1 MMIMRSIRRALT
13 LLLLLA
19 AGVGTTFAQTPDYS
33 GVYYIGSR
41 DFVAANTTTN
51 YYLCPTEG
59 WKYYTSASPYYT
71 DSDNGQPFLT
81 TYTCRDGVYDATKAV
96 WNVEMQP
103 DGYYHIRRA
112 LDGKYLTYNAK
123 MESGAEGRMRLH
135 LEATADG
142 DNALFQINLV
152 SGSGATAVYDIITK
166 NVVNKYKYLNITGA
180 SNGGNGNQLSLQATN
195 VRKDG
200 PGNMSVG
207 GILGLYIKGAADNE
221 VNGKWYL
228 EKAAADKPVITNNYD
243 GTFTITA
250 QSGTIYYTTD
260 GTEPTE
266 SSSTYSAP
274 ITQTDALRVIK
285 AIAKNESDDFSSVV
299 TTYELP
305 VCARPSITISHRIV
319 RITTST
325 EGAAIHYTVD
335 GNPATAGSTSYN
347 DQFNIGNATT
357 IRAIATKTGY
367 VTSAE
372 AKYLPPETVSSSDQ
386 ITDMF
391 GRYILTANFT
401 LNGSIGSE
409 NEPFMGTIDG
419 GLNEYTFA
427 YPLVAYADG
436 ATIKNIILK
445 NVTISGSGHVGAIC
459 NEAHGDCRIYN
470 CGILGTTSTVSTSA
484 DNKYVGSIVGLLDDR
499 SRVIN
504 CYSYATVSGG
514 AQAAGIV
521 GYNAQQS
528 TQTALKTVVINCMFY
543 GEITGGTKRYPV
555 YGGFVIRNDVN
566 DGINPYDYFRKDAS
580 FDNSYTKIDDYNRSW
595 PAEEKNLTRFEYYR
609 SVLNSNRTLCTW
621 WINGDNNVAPTD
633 EDIEDVGIA
642 KWVLDPAIAPY
653 PILKKWGYYP
663 SVINHDPQKRFN
675 PSTGNWQQRS
685 GANEWEGKSYGT
697 LPVTIQPGTNNSGA
711 ASVTRNIVITDMD
724 TLNQDYG
731 YYKIQLPYYNDV
743 FGDPDGATH
752 AQKYGNNY
760 TSKVVT
766 GWKITS
772 ITGGT
777 PGTFSTNEETGYN
790 FADRDCTN
798 KDLYSVSGRV
808 FAQGGYFYV
817 PNGVTAITIE
827 AYWGNAVYLANRG
840 RSIDRVKTTISNYK
854 DDKAFELAGTVSNT
868 FQGQAVYDDL
878 QNAIK
883 ALGSTN
889 GLTVYDQA
897 IVLIGNHQVK
907 NGSTS
912 IGYNGL
918 DKTWHPFTIM
928 SADFD
933 FDCEPDYCLE
943 LQFRNAVDRPGIQ
956 PVRFDFLPVVEL
968 GLAVRHDNKAYSIGI
983 FVPLGHFEIT
993 ETAFMRTTQFEYD
1006 GPKDDNN
1013 RPNTKVPMIIN
1024 GGEFEMFTF
1033 RYHNADRTSY
1043 FLLGGNAW
1051 IHRFAPGTHPNK
1063 GNSSTNKL
1071 CPVNAIGGQY
1081 PEFYLSGLYR
1091 PDVAAPNNQL
1101 SPYCYTD
1108 GGKFGT
1114 MAGAGYEK
1122 IKGNVTFKIN
1132 HSLIQEFYGGGING
1146 SNPVGGNIN
1155 VTINN
1160 SRVYKYCGGPKV
1172 GNMTGKTVTTNATN
1186 TYFGVY
1192 YGGGNGGNS
1201 YYRELQNDG
1210 NFASSNIGTWTNNK
1224 NNWNG
1229 FKPLDVRDDDV
1240 TKENK
1245 GYHAEYEFEVF
1256 NESNGVKD
1264 EITQRSFINWIQFGT
1279 TITGN
1284 VSNTLTNCEIK
1295 SNFYGGGNL
1304 ATVNGTVTSILDGT
1318 TVHGNAFGAGYSA
1331 TIPTFSVH
1339 DKSTAVFPSM
1349 DYAGTITDGHID
1361 YVKENGDPIKYKWT
1375 NDLNGLSED
1384 DRRAS
1389 PEYKKD
1395 GVWYCYTWASLDNLG
1410 AVLGNATLNIQGNT
1424 VVEGKT
1430 FNADGTVK
1438 EQTGG
1443 VFGGGDASPATNT
1456 AVTVNGGNTSSL
1468 WNVYGGGNKGPVSG
1482 NTSVTMQAGAVA
1494 NNLYGGGNMEVVNGN
1509 TTVSYNGGNVTY
1521 DVFGGGNLA
1530 DVLGTVNVN
1539 VTGGT
1544 IGRNLY
1550 GGGALANTNTANWDA
1565 TANENAGGWAQGKT
1579 SATNTTTVSL
1589 TGGTVTG
1596 AVYGGALGDA
1606 THYAQ
1611 VYGDVLVKL
1620 NDGVSDTGQKGC
1632 VVSDVFGANNAN
1644 GTPRGNITVH
1654 IYKTQ
1659 NSGAE
1664 QITGQGKT
1672 LGTYDVNAVYGGG
1685 NKAAYIPYD
1694 PQQQGIVPVVVIDG
1708 CDRTSINSV
1717 YGGGN
1722 AAPVPGT
1729 QVTVNGTFQIDYVF
1743 GGGNGKGDD
1752 NPGADVG
1759 YYKDSQNNTVAYGT
1773 GKTLVQLIG
1782 GKINSVFG
1790 GSDTKGNVRTETAV
1804 STQENQ
1810 NGCTLDVDYIYG
1822 AGQKAEQDG
1831 RVKLILGCIN
1841 DLDALYGGAKEAH
1854 IKGGVDLV
1862 ITSGHFGSI
1871 FGGNDQSGTIQ
1882 GPITLTI
1889 EENGCYPIEIENLY
1903 LGGNQAA
1910 YSIYGY
1916 YEDANHILQPR
1927 TKAQYDALTE
1937 QEKAAINMA
1946 TPYDDPKLNIIS
1958 CTSIGNVYGGGYLA
1972 PLYGSPEININMI
1985 KGSFAGQN
1993 NPRTHTDI
2001 PNSLGT
2007 IANVY
2012 GGGYEADVYGDT
2024 RINIGTESAVKRE
2037 TVFDNE
2043 STPDVDESITNV
2055 LGAKITGSVYGGGYA
2070 GDIYGNTQVF
2080 IGTKSYAD
2088 REGLNITGNVFGG
2101 GKGITTNVRDNVQ
2114 VTIGSKT
2121 GDVLTGDATI
2131 TGDVYGGSELGTV
2144 NSIDAVNATQD
2155 ATTTVTLNKGT
2166 VSGSIY
2172 GGGYGRLAAQD
2183 VEAAPAKVFGPI
2195 NVTVNGGTVT
2205 GDVFGCNNLNGSP
2218 QSTVNVTITG
2228 TDTPVQPATYI
2239 IPAVYGGG
2247 NAAAYNGTGGLSVTV
2262 QGGYVQDVFGGG
2274 LGSTATVTGNTS
2286 VTIAGDA
2293 HVTRNVYGG
2302 GNEAALTG
2310 NPTVTMTGGAAQ
2322 LIFGGGNAANV
2333 TGNTVTTVSGGQ
2345 ANTVYGGGN
2354 VADVIGNTTIHITG
2368 GTLNGTA
2375 NISGNVTGAV
2385 FGGGYGQTTKV
2396 TGTVTVNIGTKT
2408 TITSQEHSTDVYG
2421 GDATINGDVY
2431 GGSAKGKVNTTDGST
2446 ATQGAFTNV
2455 NLYGGTINAN
2465 LYGGGLGEDNA
2476 GDANDHPANIYGPVT
2491 VTTQGGSVTNVFGC
2505 NNILGSPQGTVTVN
2519 INGTADEGPN
2529 HAPYAI
2535 QNVYGGG
2542 NLAPYNGYP
2551 QVTVNGGNI
2560 YNVYGGGLGE
2570 TAVLTGTEPASFT
2583 TVTIAGG
2590 NVANDVY
2597 GGGSLA
2603 NVAGNIRVQV
2613 TGGTVAYNVYGGG
2626 ALAHTNTA
2634 NWNFNGSTWA
2644 TGMNTNNVTTYKT
2657 YVTLTGGIIGNAY
2670 GGGLGRRLREASG
2683 NDPGETAVEANVYGD
2698 IQLTVNGAAF
2708 RTNIEETVNLNGDD
2722 YHIPLTGNVYGANNL
2737 NGTPKGHI
2745 KVDVYS
2751 TKRVVDGRVVQGH
2764 DASSF
2769 EIEGVY
2775 GGGNLA
2781 SYIPAGETGQALL
2794 EDADQDEAAEI
2805 ARKRTQVNIHG
2816 CDETSIHYVY
2826 GGGNSASVPST
2837 EVNIYGSYLIGLV
2850 FGGGNGTDL
2859 VKGTDGHWKE
2869 NDGAPVTRY
2878 ARVRLYGGK
2887 IGDAYGG
2894 SNAKG
2899 QVGKTDIKQLTPDA
2913 NDPDHDCP
2921 LKITFLFGAGNG
2933 DEATV
2938 DNGVNLTIGACDNQN
2953 AGGQSQQF
2961 QADYSIETIIGGANR
2976 ANVNGPINLTIT
2988 SGVYDAVFGGN
2999 YMRGQVNGPITVNIE
3014 ETDAC
3019 QPLIIKNLYGAGMQA
3034 DYPGI
3039 GATVAA
3045 NDRKVTVNVKACTRI
3060 ENVYGGGWSAGV
3072 NGSTEVNIN
3081 MIKGSRAGQSFTQ
3094 ALSNPDRVAYLKT
3107 IPNIHYTDDSDN
3119 NANFTIDD
3127 AIGTIGNVY
3136 GGGFKGYVSGNATV
3150 NVGTLSQI
3158 TFDRKATD
3166 PEVFLSGID
3175 AHPQT
3180 ITVQTENDTKR
3191 YTATTQGVNI
3201 TGDVFG
3207 GGDNADIQGNTI
3219 VNIGDA
3225 DVTLT
3230 AGLKVGGSVYG
3241 GGNMGSVGKFTYENH
3256 DYDGRSPGG
3265 EDYLEVGKPTGIT
3278 ANTGKC
3284 TVTIDGDAE
3293 IGPDN
3298 MQMITSGGPDYKG
3311 NVFGGSKGLIISPTG
3326 SNANILYQAYTYD
3339 TEVTIQGN
3347 AFIKGSVYGGSENGH
3362 VLHDTWVYIKGGQI
3376 GNGDGVNRR
3385 YTDAE
3390 WAAGHVIAQNASEN
3404 TLASTYNNTL
3414 PECAHWPFGQAD
3426 GDAKY
3431 ATYDPYAKESG
3442 YYDNA
3447 GAYSA
3452 GSGRPFADDG
3462 HTYYG
3467 NVFGGGSGLR
3477 PYQDANGRS
3486 QWIRTAGIVEH
3497 NTHVII
3503 TGGHILTSIYGGCE
3517 TTDVS
3522 GDAYVAMTG
3531 GTLGVPRTDEQV
3543 KAHPVTC
3550 YLFGAGKGDPRVFF
3564 NTWTNVQ
3571 NAYVHVSDD
3580 ARIYGS
3586 VFGGGEDGH
3595 VLEDIRFNIGGNTS
3609 KLPAEL
3615 SSVTELQSLSGS
3627 TTVSSAVYPYIG
3639 TTGTSYFDGNV
3650 FGGGRGFSGEA
3661 LTAGSVGGN
3670 ITLDIENGTMLGS
3683 VYGGGRLASVGIDFT
3698 NADDPLYG
3706 QFQQDGGGKT
3716 YGYVT
3721 VNIKGGIIGNDA
3733 EIITKQHTT
3742 GGNVYGGSMGRITKI
3757 DGTSLNPIW
3766 PRLAQVKGT
3775 NVNITGGTIKGNV
3788 YGGGEF
3794 GTVYSN
3800 TYVTIGGSRSSYGAS
3815 AVASG
3820 TSTIYRDV
3828 FGGGYGSADYTD
3840 TYRTVLQTAGATYV
3854 YTPTMFAG
3862 LVGGDTYVDICGG
3875 WVKKN
3880 VYGGG
3885 EMASVGIINY
3895 ECDPTTLEYKYI
3907 HKHTDVD
3914 NTFALSWPYEYEYL
3928 PIPGGTTHVT
3938 VTGGRVGITGKD
3950 FMGPFDANG
3959 DPLDSDGITVLSEDK
3974 ANETDAKKIK
3984 DARLDNGDIYGGS
3997 KGVAGDRYD
4006 MAFCANVKNTEV
4018 IINYTTNSATPSN
4031 YKDKTG
4037 TKISNY
4043 VYTNDCLPGSVYGG
4057 GENGH
4062 VYDSTKVT
4070 LTNGLVGH
4078 AIYGG
4083 GKGKDTYT
4091 KTLTKIGGGGTYEAK
4106 IYGLIAGK
4114 VYGNTN
4120 VSMTGGYVVRNIY
4133 GGGNMASVGVGNY
4146 AGGADDYSTAGYGEK
4161 AGGNLWDSVSVNSQ
4175 KFLSSGRTT
4184 VLVTGGQVGKA
4195 DGEKDGL
4202 PYGNI
4207 FGGCRG
4213 ESAPNILESP
4223 RYEYCPAF
4231 FTGYVNETRVTIGTT
4246 GQVSSDADAG
4256 QAGKAPLILGSVYG
4270 GGQDG
4275 HVRRDATVTIK
4286 SGVIGLEHTAANIT
4300 AVGTQDENKNAVDL
4314 NHFKWLHRGNVY
4326 GAGSGIGEYNYDF
4339 NYDGDNK
4346 DDTDP
4351 TKVEEGTYTN
4361 PLRPGAQA
4369 QPIKEVDVSTSAGS
4383 VTRFATIN
4391 ILGGIIH
4398 RNVYGGGSL
4407 ASTGAPKIPPI
4418 SIDGYRKGDT
4428 EPGHGKGKQ
4437 TLNLVNI
4444 KGGTIGIVSDYN
4456 AGYGGNVY
4464 GASRGQ
4470 AVDTRFNDQ
4479 ASFATAI
4486 WTEVNVK
4493 NNPQIVGS
4501 VYGGGELGTVKQ
4513 GVDVNISGGTILHDV
4528 YGGGA
4533 YASTNTSSSI
4543 ENNKAVYPDTKI
4555 SLTGGSADNVYGG
4568 GLGSI
4573 KFTAFT
4579 GSEDVIQPTPDIA
4592 PTAGN
4597 VTIDLNPGTLQ
4608 TGFKVNRIFGGN
4620 NLAGTP
4626 LGHILVHVHATQNP
4640 MFSLIS
4646 QKFPKTHIEYN
4657 QSNEEVTKILEY
4669 EVPTGAESTWQY
4681 TDLSTVATALNL
4693 DISTDLATLTS
4704 QNASANDKQNALT
4717 NILVAI
4723 ETKIEAT
4730 TDRHVNYD
4738 VQAIYGGGN
4747 LSAYNPTNIET
4758 EYSEVV
4764 VDDCDYTSIYQVYGG
4779 GNAASVPAT
4788 KLTINE
4794 AYEIYES
4801 FGGGNGADD
4810 FTLSLN
4816 GVSTTFPNPGANVG
4830 YKNYSHFVKE
4840 NSVIT
4845 VVEDDDAN
4853 TKDKRQAKTQIHYG
4867 TGIAQTEIM
4876 GGKIHRVYGGSNQKG
4891 NIRVEARSFLQDAN
4905 DDCPVKTDK
4914 TYGGSKNADLD
4925 GGAHTELDCVH
4936 DVNEIYGGSENAHL
4950 YSDVTLNITNG
4961 TFQKVFGGNNTSGT
4975 IHGAITVN
4983 IKEEGCQPIQITELY
4998 LGGYLAPYSVY
5009 GYYEDAN
5016 HVLQPRTKDQY
5027 DLLTTE
5033 QKAEAGVSNP
5043 YNDPRINVISATSI
5057 GTIYGGG
5064 YNALLVGSPHIN
5076 VNMEEGKVLK
5086 AYAMKDLAAYNNLT
5100 AQQKDDDGNKILPIG
5115 SIGTIYGGGNM
5126 ATVDGNTFVEIGT
5139 GQWVNANGESEILTR
5154 NAAPITG
5161 YVFGGGNQGDI
5172 SQNTYVTIING
5183 SIGQSVYGGGNLAD
5197 IDGNTNVEIG
5207 TGRWI
5212 SELDANGNPVYE
5224 TKDANGDIYR
5234 YKVKTPAVQY
5244 TSQECETT
5252 NAALPIITTST
5263 SLTAAQ
5269 ATKLNELLSINTYS
5283 AGGHPTEAHATA
5295 YNATVNGYITTAD
5308 VKTPA
5313 VWAWYRVVQDQE
5325 QETATAPTTA
5335 AGNTVNIT
5343 GDVYGGGKGLA
5354 DNFQCDKAMIGV
5366 VDEGADPTKR
5376 NGGTNVIIADG
5387 TIGGSVYGG
5396 GEIGRVEKNTVVT
5409 IGLENGTGSPVI
5421 GHDVF
5426 GAGQGVDTHGY
5437 SGLVRGNSITTIQGN
5452 AKVGGSVYG
5461 GGKMASLGRF
5471 FVAASPALASLHHVE
5486 VGMPYDLKS
5495 GGKATVIIRDNAVIG
5510 PDDMTMTA
5518 VGGPVNSGHV
5528 FGAGKGVVAY
5538 ATEHPGRW
5546 YMLNGVYTFQD
5557 YSGDANEAAYLK
5569 YTETLGITNE
5579 TDITIGG
5586 NAFIK
5591 GSVFGGSESGH
5602 VRENTHITIQDNC
5615 QIGNGFVQ
5623 MADDG
5628 SYLASP
5634 LSMNR
5639 PYTQDEWAQGKLIM
5653 GAGDRE
5659 ALQNLVS
5666 TTYYTSSLPE
5676 CASWQYGKAA
5686 AAADKY
5692 AQYDPYYG
5700 TQGYDSKGG
5709 RTTGD
5714 DGNTFYGNVFGG
5726 GSGYYPYKAGKW
5738 YLPAGSVGGNTV
5750 IDITGGHILTAVYGG
5765 NELTDVT
5772 GTSIIR
5778 MTGGTVGVPRTT
5790 KQADAHPVTC
5800 SLYGAGKGDSREFF
5814 DTYTN
5819 VGNTQVSVGGNARI
5833 FGSVFGGGQSG
5844 KVKDDTE
5851 VNISGQIASARID
5864 NDVFGGGEQ
5873 ADVQG
5878 NTVVNISGAHILH
5891 NVYGGGKM
5899 GSVGSYNSAP
5909 VEHNKAPKPN
5919 DGALYEFALSWPVE
5933 FDYKDGTGRTTINIT
5948 GGRIG
5953 TSGDDNGDVFGG
5965 SQGEIFIDW
5974 DAEGINIE
5982 STNDADAVTSVQ
5994 KAYRYK
6000 EAKLANVKETYVN
6013 VDLSYGAT
6021 FELDDVLTEP
6031 EVYDTDDKAYKRKY
6045 IIDAV
6050 YVPNNDRTKPGSFT
6064 SFGTTPCITGSVYG
6078 GAENGHVYEDTHIHI
6093 YDGIIGHAVYGGG
6106 KGKGKYVGRLL
6117 NDQNPGQLKA
6127 YTEKIYSLTAG
6138 KVYGNTSVIMDD
6150 GYVMR
6155 SVFGGGNLGSVGKGN
6170 YAGGQDDYSLVGYGE
6185 LPANDG
6191 DNLWQKVTD
6200 GDYAD
6205 LFMTSGKT
6213 YVNIKGGQI
6222 GYILISPDA
6231 QTYSDIE
6238 TASAG
6243 DDDVLNS
6250 SLKNLKNTLS
6260 KKDDLPTG
6268 NVFGGCRGQ
6277 SSPNGNISPRYLYI
6291 PDFFLG
6297 YVNQTEVI
6305 IGTDNGGPVI
6315 LGSVYGGGQDGH
6327 VRRGTE
6333 VTVNNAEIGINYV
6346 STGGSSI
6353 DYANDVFG
6361 ITDMNDIQWK
6371 GRGMV
6376 FGAGSGIG
6384 TYKIKDS
6391 EGNNTGAVDYN
6402 YSSGSVTATTKVT
6415 VNEGAVIYQSVFGG
6429 GSLASVGPPNT
6440 GQGFAELN
6448 TTDDYPAVN
6457 GRTVLTHKSTS
6468 STNIIINGGTVGHE
6482 ASYEAGY
6489 GGNVFGAGRGNY
6501 DGSLDLGQYAA
6512 RYATTIW
6519 TKVEA
6524 RSGHI
6529 LGNVFGGGQS
6539 GPVTRDTKVIIGEK
6553 VQDNRGGNRSLQN
6566 LNSSSLTA
6574 PTPAGGQ
6581 QSSTGGEQPAQGS
6594 SGQTNAATQSQQ
6606 NRTVTRTQAAP

>member
-1 MMIMRSIRRALT
+1 MMIMRSIKRALS
-13 LLLLLA
+13 LLLLLT
-19 AGVGTTFAQTPDYS
+19 AGAGTAFAQTTDELSGTYYIAHNTDYS
-33 GVYYIGSR
+33 ENNS
-41 DFVAANTTTN
+41 TN
-51 YYLCPTEG
+51 YYWCPTLN
-59 WKYYTSASPYYT
+59 WAWYNFANSQDTYTTTSNGMDFITTYQCRGNSYQPG
-71 DSDNGQPFLT
+71 SDNAIWFIRKHESLS
-81 TYTCRDGVYDATKAV
+81 A
-96 WNVEMQP
+96 
-103 DGYYHIRRA
+103 YYIIHA
-112 LDGKYLTYNAK
+112 ASGKYLTYN
-123 MESGAEGRMRLH
+123 GAIATSNSNRLRVH
-135 LEATADG
+135 LQSEPAS
-142 DNALFQINLV
+142 DNKSLFIFKKDNNNNPYYLIAPQTQNSLYINV
-152 SGSGATAVYDIITK
+152 SGGNQDILEGNEGKTDGPTGLK
-166 NVVNKYKYLNITGA
+166 NVGGTMGLYNQVNDPNQRWRLEPATIAAPTIINNDDDTYTISTETGA
-180 SNGGNGNQLSLQATN
+180 
-195 VRKDG
+195 
-200 PGNMSVG
+200 
-207 GILGLYIKGAADNE
+207 
-221 VNGKWYL
+221 
-228 EKAAADKPVITNNYD
+228 
-243 GTFTITA
+243 
-250 QSGTIYYTTD
+250 TIYYTVNGDDPTTATLST
-260 GTEPTE
+260 GTTSVTVTKTPE
-266 SSSTYSAP
+266 
-274 ITQTDALRVIK
+274 LRVIK
-285 AIAKNESDDFSSVV
+285 AIAKASGDTYPSNT
-299 TTYELP
+299 TTYQLP
-305 VCARPSITISHRIV
+305 VCARPNITISHRMV
-319 RITTST
+319 SITTAT
-325 EGAAIHYTVD
+325 DDAAIYYTLD
-335 GNPATAGSTSYN
+335 NSTATSSSTSYSAP
-347 DQFNIGNATT
+347 FNIGNATT
-357 IRAIATKTGY
+357 IRAIAIKAGY
-367 VTSAE
+367 VNSVE
-372 AKYLPPETVSSSDQ
+372 ASYLPPTEVNNSNQ
-386 ITDMF
+386 ITDMY
-391 GRYILTANFT
+391 GRYVLAENFT
-401 LNGSIGSE
+401 FSGSIGTSE
-409 NEPFMGTIDG
+409 EPFRGTIDG
-419 GLNEYTFA
+419 NFQELTIDAPF
-427 YPLVAYADG
+427 VAYAED

-445 NVTISGSGHVGAIC
+445 NVTISGNGNVGAIC
-459 NEAHGDCRIYN
+459 NEASGACRIYN
-470 CGILGTTSTVSTSA
+470 CGILGNSSTVSTSA
-484 DNKYVGSIVGLLDDR
+484 GNKYVGSIVGLLDGT

-528 TQTALKTVVINCMFY
+528 TQVSLKTVVINCMFY

-555 YGGFVIRNDVN
+555 YGGFPIRNEIN
-566 DGINPYDYFRKDAS
+566 DGINPYDYFRKDAG

-621 WINGDNNVAPTD
+621 WINGDNGVAPTN

-642 KWVLDPAIAPY
+642 KWVLDPTVAPY

-663 SVINHDPQKRFN
+663 SVINHDPAKRFN
-675 PSTGNWQQRS
+675 PTSRDWEQRS

-697 LPVTIQPGTNNSGA
+697 LEVTINAGSYNNNA
-711 ASVTRNIVITDMD
+711 TDTRDIVITDMD
-724 TLNQDYG
+724 TLNNDYG
-731 YYKIQLPYYNDV
+731 YYKIQLPYYNEV
-743 FGDPDGATH
+743 FGNPNAATH
-752 AQKYGNNY
+752 AEKYGNNY

-840 RSIDRVKTTISNYK
+840 YSIDRVKTTISGFK
-854 DDKAFELAGTVSNT
+854 DDKSFTLAGTVSNT

-878 QNAIK
+878 QNAIR
-883 ALGSTN
+883 ALGS
-889 GLTVYDQA
+889 LSTVYDQA

-907 NGSTS
+907 NGNNK
-912 IGYNGL
+912 IGYGL
-918 DKTWHPFTIM
+918 DSKWHPFTIM

-933 FDCEPDYCLE
+933 FDNEPDYCLE
-943 LQFRNAVDRPGIQ
+943 FQFREGVQRWGIQ
-956 PVRFDFLPVVEL
+956 PARFDFLPIVEL
-968 GLAVRHDNKAYSIGI
+968 GLAVRHDNKAYAIGI
-983 FVPLGHFEIT
+983 FVPQGHFEIT
-993 ETAFMRTTQFEYD
+993 ETALMHSTQFEYD
-1006 GPKDDNN
+1006 GAKDENS
-1013 RPNTKVPMIIN
+1013 RVSGKSPMIIN
-1024 GGEFEMFTF
+1024 GGEFEMFTV

-1051 IHRFAPGTHPNK
+1051 VHRFAPGTHPNK

-1146 SNPVGGNIN
+1146 SNPIGGNIN
-1155 VTINN
+1155 VTVNN
-1160 SRVYKYCGGPKV
+1160 SRVYKYCGGPMV

-1201 YYRELQNDG
+1201 YYRELKRDG
-1210 NFASSNIGTWTNNK
+1210 DWPSSHIGTWNK
-1224 NNWNG
+1224 DNYDWDA
-1229 FKPLDVRDDDV
+1229 FKPIGSNDV
-1240 TKENK
+1240 TFDDGTENK

-1256 NESNGVKD
+1256 NQSNGIKD
-1264 EITQRSFINWIQFGT
+1264 EITQRGFINWIQFGT

-1284 VSNTLTNCEIK
+1284 VTNNLTGCTIQG
-1295 SNFYGGGNL
+1295 NFYGGGNL
-1304 ATVNGTVTSILDGT
+1304 ATVNGTVNSTLNGT
-1318 TVHGNAFGAGYSA
+1318 TVHGNAYGAGFSA
-1331 TIPTFSVH
+1331 TIPTFSAH
-1339 DKSTAVFPSM
+1339 DKSTKVFPSI
-1349 DYAGTITDGHID
+1349 DYAGTITDGSID
-1361 YVKENGDPIKYKWT
+1361 YLKENGTPIKYEWT
-1375 NDLNGLSED
+1375 NDLNGLSQA
-1384 DRRAS
+1384 DRKAS
-1389 PEYKKD
+1389 PTYKKD
-1395 GVWYCYTWASLDNLG
+1395 GKWYCYTWASLDNLG

-1456 AVTVNGGNTSSL
+1456 IVTINGGQTSSL
-1468 WNVYGGGNKGPVSG
+1468 WNIYGGGNKGPVSG
-1482 NTSVTMQAGAVA
+1482 NTSVTMQAGTVA
-1494 NNLYGGGNMEVVNGN
+1494 HNLYGGGNMEVVNGN
-1509 TTVSYNGGNVTY
+1509 TTVNYNGGTVTY

-1539 VTGGT
+1539 VAGGT
-1544 IGRNLY
+1544 IGRDLY

-1565 TANENAGGWAQGKT
+1565 TAGENAGGWAQGKT

-1596 AVYGGALGDA
+1596 AVYGGALGDD

-1611 VYGDVLVKL
+1611 VYGNVLVKL
-1620 NDGVSDTGQKGC
+1620 NEGVDVATKGSI
-1632 VVSDVFGANNAN
+1632 VNQVFGANNAN

-1654 IYKTQ
+1654 VFKTQ
-1659 NSGAE
+1659 NAGA
-1664 QITGQGKT
+1664 QAISGKT
-1672 LGTYDVNAVYGGG
+1672 EGNYDVDAVYGGG

-1694 PQQQGIVPVVVIDG
+1694 PEQTEIVPVVIIDG
-1708 CDRTSINSV
+1708 CGETSINSV

-1729 QVTVNGTFQIDYVF
+1729 HVTVNGSYQIDYVF

-1759 YYKDSQNNTVAYGT
+1759 YYKDSQDNTVAYGT

-1927 TKAQYDALTE
+1927 TKAQYDALNE
-1937 QEKAAINMA
+1937 QEKAAIGMA
-1946 TPYDDPKLNIIS
+1946 TPYDDPRLNIIS

-1972 PLYGSPEININMI
+1972 PLHGSPEININMI
-1985 KGSFAGQN
+1985 KGSFAGHN

-2024 RINIGTESAVKRE
+2024 RINIGTESTIKRE

-2114 VTIGSKT
+2114 VTVGGKT

-2144 NSIDAVNATQD
+2144 NSIDGTNATQD
-2155 ATTTVTLNKGT
+2155 ATTSVTFNKGT
-2166 VSGSIY
+2166 VRSIY
-2172 GGGYGRLAAQD
+2172 GGGYGATGQTPAL
-2183 VEAAPAKVFGPI
+2183 AKVFGPI

-2218 QSTVNVTITG
+2218 QSTVNVNITG
-2228 TDTPVQPATYI
+2228 TDTPVQPATYT

-2247 NAAAYNGTGGLSVTV
+2247 NAAQYNGTGGLFVTV
-2262 QGGYVQDVFGGG
+2262 SGGYVQDVFGGG

-2293 HVTRNVYGG
+2293 HITRNVYGG

-2310 NPTVTMTGGAAQ
+2310 NPTVTMTGGSAQ
-2322 LIFGGGNAANV
+2322 LIFGGGNEADV
-2333 TGNTVTTVSGGQ
+2333 TGNTTTTVSGGQ

-2385 FGGGYGQTTKV
+2385 FGGGYGENTLV
-2396 TGTVTVNIGTKT
+2396 TGSVTVNIGTKT
-2408 TITSQEHSTDVYG
+2408 TVTSGDHSTDVYG

-2431 GGSAKGKVNTTDGST
+2431 GGSAKGKVNTTNGST
-2446 ATQGAFTNV
+2446 ATQGAATNV
-2455 NLYGGTINAN
+2455 NLYGGTIIAN
-2465 LYGGGLGEDNA
+2465 LYGGGLGEDND
-2476 GDANDHPANIYGPVT
+2476 GDANDHPANIYGPVI
-2491 VTTQGGSVTNVFGC
+2491 VTTQGGSAQNVFGC

-2529 HAPYAI
+2529 NSPYAI

-2560 YNVYGGGLGE
+2560 YNVYGGGLGA
-2570 TAVLTGTEPASFT
+2570 TAQLTGTGVSDFT

-2603 NVAGNIRVQV
+2603 NVAGNVRVQV
-2613 TGGTVAYNVYGGG
+2613 TGGTVAYDVYGGG

-2634 NWNFNGSTWA
+2634 NWDFNAGTWA
-2644 TGMNTNNVTTYKT
+2644 TGKNTDNVTTYKT

-2670 GGGLGRRLREASG
+2670 GGGLGRRQTL
-2683 NDPGETAVEANVYGD
+2683 GETAVEANVYGD

-2708 RTNIEETVNLNGDD
+2708 RTNIEETVNLNGND

-2737 NGTPKGHI
+2737 YGTPKGHI

-2769 EIEGVY
+2769 EIEGLY

-2781 SYIPAGETGQALL
+2781 SYIPAGETGQAYL
-2794 EDADQDEAAEI
+2794 EDAAQDETAER

-2850 FGGGNGTDL
+2850 FGGGNGSDL
-2859 VKGTDGHWKE
+2859 VKGTDGNWKL

-2894 SNAKG
+2894 SNANG
-2899 QVGKTDIKQLTPDA
+2899 TVGKTDIKQLTHDA
-2913 NDPDHDCP
+2913 NDPDKNCP

-2933 DEATV
+2933 DEATTG
-2938 DNGVNLTIGACDNQN
+2938 GVNLTIGACGDQNQ
-2953 AGGQSQQF
+2953 GVSQNLEGLNIPQ
-2961 QADYSIETIIGGANR
+2961 QQYSIETIIGGANR

-3014 ETDAC
+3014 ETDDC
-3019 QPLIIKNLYGAGMQA
+3019 KPLIIKNLYGAGMQA

-3045 NDRKVTVNVKACTRI
+3045 NDCKVTVNVKACTRI

-3081 MIKGSRAGQSFTQ
+3081 MIKGSMATNPNQSYTE
-3094 ALSNPDRVAYLKT
+3094 ALSNHDRVAYLKT
-3107 IPNIHYTDDSDN
+3107 IPNIHYTGDSNDK
-3119 NANFTIDD
+3119 ANFTIDN
-3127 AIGTIGNVY
+3127 ALGTIGNVY

-3150 NVGTLSQI
+3150 NVGTQSQI

-3166 PEVFLSGID
+3166 TEAFLSTLD
-3175 AHPQT
+3175 NTPQL

-3219 VNIGDA
+3219 VNIGNA
-3225 DVTLT
+3225 SVSLT
-3230 AGLKVGGSVYG
+3230 AGLKVAGNVYG

-3265 EDYLEVGKPTGIT
+3265 EDYLEVGKPIGIT

-3298 MQMITSGGPDYKG
+3298 MQMTANGGPDDKG
-3311 NVFGGSKGLIISPTG
+3311 HVFGGSKGLIISPTG

-3339 TEVTIQGN
+3339 TEVTIKGN
-3347 AFIKGSVYGGSENGH
+3347 AFIKGSVYGGSESGH

-3376 GNGDGVNRR
+3376 GNGNGKNRR
-3385 YTDAE
+3385 YTAQE
-3390 WAAGHVIAQNASEN
+3390 WEDGDPDDF
-3404 TLASTYNNTL
+3404 T
-3414 PECAHWPFGQAD
+3414 ECASWPFGQAE

-3431 ATYDPYAKESG
+3431 ATHDPYAKETG

-3452 GSGRPFADDG
+3452 GSGRPSGDDG

-3467 NVFGGGSGLR
+3467 NVFGGGSGLI

-3486 QWIRTAGIVEH
+3486 QWIRTAGIVEG

-3517 TTDVS
+3517 TTDVN
-3522 GDAYVAMTG
+3522 GDSYVVMTG
-3531 GTLGVPRTDEQV
+3531 GTLGVPRTDEQI

-3550 YLFGAGKGDPRVFF
+3550 YLFGAGKGDPRIFF
-3564 NTWTNVQ
+3564 NTWTNVR

-3595 VLEDIRFNIGGNTS
+3595 VLKDIRFNIGGNTDD
-3609 KLPAEL
+3609 LPQEI
-3615 SSVTELQSLSGS
+3615 SDKNITELQNLSG
-3627 TTVSSAVYPYIG
+3627 TKTVGSIVYPYIG

-3670 ITLDIENGTMLGS
+3670 IDLDIENGTMLGS

-3698 NADDPLYG
+3698 NTDDPLYG
-3706 QFQQDGGGKT
+3706 QFQPDEGNET
-3716 YGYVT
+3716 HGYVT
-3721 VNIKGGIIGNDA
+3721 VNIKGGIIGNDD
-3733 EIITKQHTT
+3733 EIITKAHTT

-3775 NVNITGGTIKGNV
+3775 SVNITGGTIKGNV

-3840 TYRTVLQTAGATYV
+3840 TYRTTLQTAGATYV

-3862 LVGGDTYVDICGG
+3862 LVGGDTYVDICRG

-3907 HKHTDVD
+3907 HKHADVN

-3950 FMGPFDANG
+3950 FMGPFNAIG
-3959 DPLDSDGITVLSEDK
+3959 DPIDNENHVLNPDKED
-3974 ANETDAKKIK
+3974 DAKVIK
-3984 DARLDNGDIYGGS
+3984 KARIDNGDIYGGS

-4006 MAFCANVKNTEV
+4006 MAFCANVKNTIV
-4018 IINYTTNSATPSN
+4018 SIHYNPSTAEPGN
-4031 YKDKTG
+4031 YKDYTG
-4037 TKISNY
+4037 DHMRD
-4043 VYTNDCLPGSVYGG
+4043 YTYSYNCIAGSVYGG

-4062 VYDSTKVT
+4062 VYENTSVT
-4070 LTNGLVGH
+4070 LTDGLVGH
-4078 AIYGG
+4078 AVYGG

-4091 KTLTKIGGGGTYEAK
+4091 KTLNRIGQSGTYEAD

-4114 VYGNTN
+4114 VYGNTS
-4120 VSMTGGYVVRNIY
+4120 VTMTGGYVVRNIY

-4161 AGGNLWDSVSVNSQ
+4161 AGGNLWDNVSTNSK
-4175 KFLSSGRTT
+4175 KFLASGKTT
-4184 VLVTGGQVGKA
+4184 VLITGGQVGKA

-4202 PYGNI
+4202 PYGNVY
-4207 FGGCRG
+4207 GGCRG
-4213 ESAPNILESP
+4213 ESAPNIFESP

-4231 FTGYVNETRVTIGTT
+4231 FTGYVNETSVTIGTQGSGT
-4246 GQVSSDADAG
+4246 GPA
-4256 QAGKAPLILGSVYG
+4256 ILGSVYG

-4275 HVRRDATVTIK
+4275 HVRRDATVNIY
-4286 SGVIGLEHTAANIT
+4286 SGEIGLEHTPANIT
-4300 AVGTQDENKNAVDL
+4300 AVGTEDENGNAVDL

-4326 GAGSGIGEYNYDF
+4326 GAGSGIGEYSYDF
-4339 NYDGDNK
+4339 NYNK
-4346 DDTDP
+4346 RNTVDTNNNGKEDKDE
-4351 TKVEEGTYTN
+4351 TEIEVGSYTN

-4369 QPIKEVDVSTSAGS
+4369 QAIKEVDVSTSAGS
-4383 VTRFATIN
+4383 VTRFATVTIK
-4391 ILGGIIH
+4391 GGTIH

-4418 SIDGYRKGDT
+4418 SIDGYRQGDT
-4428 EPGHGKGKQ
+4428 DPSHGQGKQ
-4437 TLNLVNI
+4437 TLNKVTI
-4444 KGGTIGIVSDYN
+4444 EGGKIGVKADYI

-4470 AVDTRFNDQ
+4470 AVDTRYNDQ

-4486 WTEVNVK
+4486 WTEVNILPNAIPAKSPVIQG
-4493 NNPQIVGS
+4493 NVF
-4501 VYGGGELGTVKQ
+4501 GGGELGSVKQ
-4513 GVDVNISGGTILHDV
+4513 GVDVTIEGGTINHDV

-4533 YASTNTSSSI
+4533 YASTNTSSSL
-4543 ENNKAVYPDTKI
+4543 EDNKAVYPDTKI
-4555 SLTGGSADNVYGG
+4555 NLTGGSADNVYGG
-4568 GLGSI
+4568 GLGSLR
-4573 KFTAFT
+4573 FTTYGESA
-4579 GSEDVIQPTPDIA
+4579 DAIQPIPDIA

-4597 VTIDLNPGTLQ
+4597 VTIKLNDSELN

-4626 LGHILVHVHATQNP
+4626 LGHILIHVYATHNP
-4640 MFSLIS
+4640 KIKDIVT
-4646 QKFPKTHIEYN
+4646 KFPKTNIVYDN
-4657 QSNEEVTKILEY
+4657 NTN
-4669 EVPTGAESTWQY
+4669 AELSKNLVY
-4681 TDLSTVATALNL
+4681 TLTNDNSDLKSIADSLSL
-4693 DISTDLATLTS
+4693 DISTDWATINNN
-4704 QNASANDKQNALT
+4704 NATQEAKETALG
-4717 NILVAI
+4717 NILTAI
-4723 ETKIEAT
+4723 QDKITST
-4730 TDRHVNYD
+4730 TDRQINYD

-4747 LSAYNPTNIET
+4747 LSAYEPTNSET
-4758 EYSEVV
+4758 EYTEVIIGG
-4764 VDDCDYTSIYQVYGG
+4764 CAYTSIYQVYGG

-4794 AYEIYES
+4794 VYEIYES

-4816 GVSTTFPNPGANVG
+4816 GESTTFPNPGANVG
-4830 YKNYSHFVKE
+4830 YKNYSHFEINNDVIEAVE
-4840 NSVIT
+4840 N
-4845 VVEDDDAN
+4845 EEAN
-4853 TKDKRQAKTQIHYG
+4853 DTEKRKALTSIHYG
-4867 TGIAQTEIM
+4867 TGIASSEIL
-4876 GGKIHRVYGGSNQKG
+4876 GGKIHRVYGGSNRKG
-4891 NIRVEARSFLQDAN
+4891 NIHIQAKVFLQDAN
-4905 DDCPVKTDK
+4905 DLCPVSIDK
-4914 TYGGSKNADLD
+4914 NYGGGKDAELD
-4925 GGAHTELDCVH
+4925 GEAHTELDCVH
-4936 DVNEIYGGSENAHL
+4936 GIDQIFGGSENAHL

-4961 TFQKVFGGNNTSGT
+4961 TFKKVFGGNNTNGT
-4975 IHGAITVN
+4975 IHGSITVN
-4983 IKEEGCQPIQITELY
+4983 IKEEGCQPINIQDLY
-4998 LGGYLAPYSVY
+4998 LGGYKAPYSIY
-5009 GYYEDAN
+5009 GYYEEN
-5016 HVLQPRTKDQY
+5016 GQMKPRTKAMY
-5027 DLLTTE
+5027 DALTAE
-5033 QKAEAGVSNP
+5033 QKAAAGITEP
-5043 YNDPRINVISATSI
+5043 FKDPRINVISATHIGAVYGGGYDALLIGSPHVNINMEEGRISANYAGKPENAGYAINVDGSRTIPLGSI
-5057 GTIYGGG
+5057 DSIYGGG
-5064 YNALLVGSPHIN
+5064 Y
-5076 VNMEEGKVLK
+5076 K
-5086 AYAMKDLAAYNNLT
+5086 
-5100 AQQKDDDGNKILPIG
+5100 
-5115 SIGTIYGGGNM
+5115 

-5139 GQWVNANGESEILTR
+5139 GQWVNADGESEILTR

-5161 YVFGGGNQGDI
+5161 YVFGGGNEGDI
-5172 SQNTYVTIING
+5172 SQNTYVTIVNG
-5183 SIGQSVYGGGNLAD
+5183 TIGQSVYGGGDLAD
-5197 IDGNTNVEIG
+5197 IDGETNVDIG

-5212 SELDANGNPVYE
+5212 AELDANGYPIYE
-5224 TKDANGDIYR
+5224 TKDATSGDIYR
-5234 YKVKTPAVQY
+5234 YKVKTPAVHY

-5252 NAALPIITTST
+5252 NSALPIITTST

-5269 ATKLNELLSINTYS
+5269 ATKLNELLAISTYS
-5283 AGGHPTEAHATA
+5283 EGGHPTEEHAIS

-5308 VKTPA
+5308 IKTPA
-5313 VWAWYRVVQDQE
+5313 VWAWYRVVEGQE
-5325 QETATAPTTA
+5325 QETAASPTPA
-5335 AGNTVNIT
+5335 ARTVTIT
-5343 GDVYGGGKGLA
+5343 GDVFGGGKGKA
-5354 DNFQCDKAMIGV
+5354 DNFECDKGMIGIV
-5366 VDEGADPTKR
+5366 NEGADPTKR
-5376 NGGTNVIIADG
+5376 NGGTNVLIASG

-5421 GHDVF
+5421 DHDVF
-5426 GAGQGVDTHGY
+5426 GGGQGVDTHGY
-5437 SGLVRGNSITTIQGN
+5437 SGLVRGNSIVTIQAN
-5452 AKVGGSVYG
+5452 AKVGGNVYG

-5471 FVAASPALASLHHVE
+5471 FVATPALAGLHHVD

-5510 PDDMTMTA
+5510 PDDMTMTHQN
-5518 VGGPVNSGHV
+5518 GPVNSGHV

-5546 YMLNGVYTFQD
+5546 FNAGNAYTFED
-5557 YSGDANEAAYLK
+5557 YSGEDKEAAYLK

-5579 TDITIGG
+5579 TDVTIGG

-5591 GSVFGGSESGH
+5591 GSVYGGSENGH
-5602 VRENTHITIQDNC
+5602 VRENTHVTIQDNC
-5615 QIGNGFVQ
+5615 QIGNGYVQ

-5628 SYLASP
+5628 SYLAEP

-5653 GAGDRE
+5653 GASDRQ
-5659 ALQNLVS
+5659 ALQTLVS
-5666 TTYYTSSLPE
+5666 TTNYTSSLPE

-5686 AAADKY
+5686 VADRY
-5692 AQYDPYYG
+5692 APYDPYYG
-5700 TQGYDSKGG
+5700 TSGYDSEGG
-5709 RTTGD
+5709 RLTGD

-5738 YLPAGSVGGNTV
+5738 YQPAGSVGGNTE

-5778 MTGGTVGVPRTT
+5778 MTGGTVGVPRTDGQT
-5790 KQADAHPVTC
+5790 KAHPVTC
-5800 SLYGAGKGDSREFF
+5800 SLYGAGKGDARSFF
-5814 DTYTN
+5814 DNYTN
-5819 VGNTQVSVGGNARI
+5819 VGYTQVSVGGDARI

-5844 KVKDDTE
+5844 KVKNDTE
-5851 VNISGQIASARID
+5851 VNISGLIASTRID

-5878 NTVVNISGAHILH
+5878 NTVVNIGGAHILH

-5909 VEHNKAPKPN
+5909 VEHNKDPKEN
-5919 DGALYEFALSWPVE
+5919 DGALYDFALSWPVE
-5933 FDYKDGTGRTTINIT
+5933 FDYKPGTGRTTINIT

-5965 SQGEIFIDW
+5965 SQGEINIDW
-5974 DAEGINIE
+5974 GEIDIDN
-5982 STNDADAVTSVQ
+5982 TNDAEAVMAIE

-6013 VDLSYGAT
+6013 VNLSYGAS
-6021 FELDDVLTEP
+6021 FDLDDILTEP
-6031 EVYDTDDKAYKRKY
+6031 EVWDTDDEDYKRKY

-6050 YVPNNDRTKPGSFT
+6050 YTPNNDRTKPGSFT

-6078 GAENGHVYEDTHIHI
+6078 GAENGHVYEDTHVHI
-6093 YDGIIGHAVYGGG
+6093 YNGIIGHALYGGG
-6106 KGKGKYVGRLL
+6106 KGKGKYKGRLL
-6117 NDQNPGQLKA
+6117 DPDNPGHLKA

-6138 KVYGNTSVIMDD
+6138 KVYGNTNITMED

-6185 LPANDG
+6185 LPED
-6191 DNLWQKVTD
+6191 DNAYLWDTTSTSSLAYK
-6200 GDYAD
+6200 
-6205 LFMTSGKT
+6205 FMKSGKT

-6222 GYILISPDA
+6222 GFILLSPDA
-6231 QTYSDIE
+6231 QTYNEIE
-6238 TASAG
+6238 TASNG
-6243 DDDVLNS
+6243 DDDDLNS
-6250 SLKNLKNTLS
+6250 SLKNLKDILS

-6305 IGTDNGGPVI
+6305 IGTDNGGPRI

-6346 STGGSSI
+6346 STGGTSI

-6361 ITDMNDIQWK
+6361 ITDMTNIQWK
-6371 GRGMV
+6371 GRGNV

-6384 TYKIKDS
+6384 TYKIKDAN
-6391 EGNNTGAVDYN
+6391 GNNTGAVDYN
-6402 YSSGSVTATTKVT
+6402 YSSGSVTGTTEVT
-6415 VNEGAVIYQSVFGG
+6415 INQGAMIYQNVFGG

-6448 TTDDYPAVN
+6448 TTENYPALN
-6457 GRTVLTHKSTS
+6457 GRTALTHKSTS
-6468 STNIIINGGTVGHE
+6468 STNIIVNGGTIGHE

-6489 GGNVFGAGRGNY
+6489 GGNVFGAGRGNF
-6501 DGSLDLGQYAA
+6501 DGSLDLGEYAS

-6519 TKVEA
+6519 TNVEA
-6524 RSGHI
+6524 KNGQI

-6539 GPVTRDTKVIIGEK
+6539 GAVTRDTRVVI
-6553 VQDNRGGNRSLQN
+6553 GGVVTQPQQSPQQNQQQQQQASPAPIRSA
-6566 LNSSSLTA
+6566 A
-6574 PTPAGGQ
+6574 PQAPAG
-6581 QSSTGGEQPAQGS
+6581 
-6594 SGQTNAATQSQQ
+6594 NAATEAPQ
-6606 NRTVTRTQAAP
+6606 NRSVTTNRATM